1 MIDVAVIGAGAIS
14 SFHLDGYLAF
24 PGRCRIVAVA
34 DTDLA
39 RARQRIEEYHL
50 VDAVAFDRVEALLDD
65 GPHLDL
71 ASVCTPPSSHAE
83 IAARLLDAGVNTL
96 LEKPMAPSLAEGDA
110 IMAAADRGRAV
121 LSVVAQNR
129 FTNPMMRL
137 KQVLDSG
144 LAGRVLHA
152 QVDSHWW
159 RGLSYY
165 DLWWRGTWQSEGGG
179 CTLNHAVHHI
189 DALQWMVGA
198 PVAIQAMIA
207 NVDHGNSEVE
217 DLSLTIMR
225 FPDGTLG
232 QLTAS
237 VVHHGQDQQIVFQTE
252 RAKIAMPW
260 TVSAQAARPN
270 GFPEREHDEATEREL
285 TQFYEDLSALAYEGL
300 PALAYE
306 GHTGQIDDVLTAL
319 ETTDGTRRVLVDG
332 RDGRTTIEIITAIY
346 QAAITAQT
354 VTLPLPPDDPFRT
367 REGLLHAAPR
377 FHEKQVSVGE
387 FSTNEI
393 TT

>member
-14 SFHLDGYLAF
+14 SFHLDGYRAF
-24 PGRCRIVAVA
+24 PDRCRVVAVA
-34 DTDLA
+34 DTDVA
-39 RARQRIEEYHL
+39 RALKRIEEYRL
-50 VDAVAFDRVEALLDD
+50 TDAVAFDGVDAVLAD
-65 GPHLDL
+65 GPHIDL
-71 ASVCTPPSSHAE
+71 ASVCTPPSTHAE

-96 LEKPMAPSLAEGDA
+96 LEKPMAPSLAECDA
-110 IMAAADRGRAV
+110 ILAAADRSGAV

-159 RGLSYY
+159 RGPSYY

-189 DALQWMVGA
+189 DALQWMVGT
-198 PVAIQAMIA
+198 PVAIQSMIA
-207 NVDHGNSEVE
+207 NVNHGNSEVE

-225 FPDGTLG
+225 FPDGALG

-237 VVHHGQDQQIVFQTE
+237 VVHHGQEQQIIFQTE

-260 TVSAQAARPN
+260 TVSAQAPAPN
-270 GFPEREHDEATEREL
+270 GFPKREHDAATEREL
-285 TQFYEDLSALAYEGL
+285 GDYYEGL
-300 PALAYE
+300 PALAHE
-306 GHTGQIDDVLTAL
+306 GHAGQIDDVLTAL
-319 ETTDGTRRVLVDG
+319 EATDGTRRVLVDG

-346 QAAITAQT
+346 QAAITART

-367 REGLLHAAPR
+367 RDGLLAAAPH
-377 FHEKQVSVGE
+377 FHEKTASVGE

>member
-1 MIDVAVIGAGAIS
+1 VSVIDVAVIGAGAIS

-24 PGRCRIVAVA
+24 PGRCRVVAVA
-34 DTDLA
+34 DADLA

-50 VDAVAFDRVEALLDD
+50 VDAVAFDGVEALLDD

-83 IAARLLDAGVNTL
+83 IAVRLLDAGVNTL
-96 LEKPMAPSLAEGDA
+96 LEKPMAPSLAECDA
-110 IMAAADRGRAV
+110 ILAAADRGRAV

-137 KQVLDSG
+137 KRVLDSG

-260 TVSAQAARPN
+260 TVSAQAAQPN
-270 GFPEREHDEATEREL
+270 GFPRREHDEATEREL
-285 TQFYEDLSALAYEGL
+285 NQFYENL
-300 PALAYE
+300 PALAHE
-306 GHTGQIDDVLTAL
+306 GHAGQIDDVLTAL
-319 ETTDGTRRVLVDG
+319 ESTDGTRRVLVDG
-332 RDGRTTIEIITAIY
+332 SDGRTTIEIITAIY

-354 VTLPLPPDDPFRT
+354 VTLPLPADDPFRT
-367 REGLLHAAPR
+367 RDGLLAAAPH
-377 FHEKQVSVGE
+377 FHEKTASVGE
-387 FSTNEI
+387 FRMNEI

>member
-1 MIDVAVIGAGAIS
+1 MIDVAIIGAGAIS

-24 PGRCRIVAVA
+24 PDRCRVVAIA
-34 DTDLA
+34 DPDLG
-39 RARQRIEEYHL
+39 RAQRRIRAYRL
-50 VDAVAFDRVEALLDD
+50 TDAVAFDSVDAVLGD
-65 GPHLDL
+65 GRNIDL

-96 LEKPMAPSLAEGDA
+96 LEKPMAPSLAECDA
-110 IMAAADRGRAV
+110 ILAAADRGGAV

-159 RGLSYY
+159 RGPSYY

-189 DALQWMVGA
+189 DALQWMVAA

-217 DLSLTIMR
+217 DLSLAILR
-225 FPDGTLG
+225 FPDGALG
-232 QLTAS
+232 QITSS
-237 VVHHGQDQQIVFQTE
+237 VVHHGQDQQIVFQAE
-252 RAKIAMPW
+252 RAKVAMPW
-260 TVSAQAARPN
+260 TVSAQAQQSN
-270 GFPEREHDEATEREL
+270 GFPQREHDEATEREL
-285 TQFYEDLSALAYEGL
+285 SQFYENL

-319 ETTDGTRRVLVDG
+319 ESTDGTRRVLVDG

-367 REGLLHAAPR
+367 RDGLLQAAPR
-377 FHEKQVSVGE
+377 FHQKTTSVGE
-387 FSTNEI
+387 FTTNEI

>member
-24 PGRCRIVAVA
+24 PDRCRVVAIA

-39 RARQRIEEYHL
+39 RAQERIAEYHL
-50 VDAVAFDRVEALLDD
+50 TDAVAFDGVDAVLGSGLNI
-65 GPHLDL
+65 GL

-83 IAARLLDAGVNTL
+83 IAVKLLDAGVSTL
-96 LEKPMAPSLAEGDA
+96 LEKPMAPSLAECDA
-110 IMAAADRGRAV
+110 ILAAADRSGAT

-189 DALQWMVGA
+189 DALQWMLGT
-198 PVAIQAMIA
+198 PTAIQSMIA
-207 NVDHGNSEVE
+207 NVNHGNSEVE

-225 FPDGTLG
+225 FPDGALG

-237 VVHHGQDQQIVFQTE
+237 VVHHGQEQQIVVQTE

-260 TVSAQAARPN
+260 TVSAQAALPN
-270 GFPEREHDEATEREL
+270 GFPEREHDAATEREL
-285 TQFYEDLSALAYEGL
+285 TDYYESLTALR
-300 PALAYE
+300 YE

-319 ETTDGTRRVLVDG
+319 ETPDGAHHPLVAG

-346 QAAITAQT
+346 QAAITAQA

-367 REGLLHAAPR
+367 RAGLLAAAPH
-377 FHEKQVSVGE
+377 FHEKTASVAE
-387 FSTNEI
+387 FSSNEI

>member
-14 SFHLDGYLAF
+14 SFHLDGYQAF
-24 PGRCRIVAVA
+24 PDRCRVVAVA

-39 RARQRIEEYHL
+39 RAQRRIEEYRL
-50 VDAVAFDRVEALLDD
+50 TDAVAFDGVDAVLGSGRAI
-65 GPHLDL
+65 DL
-71 ASVCTPPSSHAE
+71 ASVCTPPSSHAG
-83 IAARLLDAGVNTL
+83 IAARLPDAGVNTL
-96 LEKPMAPSLAEGDA
+96 LEKPMAPSLAECDA
-110 IMAAADRGRAV
+110 ILAAADRGGAV

-137 KQVLDSG
+137 KRVLDSG

-159 RGLSYY
+159 RGPSYY

-189 DALQWMVGA
+189 DALQWMIGPPA
-198 PVAIQAMIA
+198 AIQAMIG
-207 NVDHGNSEVE
+207 NVNHGNSEVE
-217 DLSLTIMR
+217 DLSLAILR
-225 FPDGTLG
+225 FPGGALG
-232 QLTAS
+232 QITSS
-237 VVHHGQDQQIVFQTE
+237 VVHHGQDQQIVFQAE

-260 TVSAQAARPN
+260 TVSAQAQQPN
-270 GFPEREHDEATEREL
+270 GFPQRDHDAATEREL
-285 TQFYEDLSALAYEGL
+285 GDLYASL

-319 ETTDGTRRVLVDG
+319 ETTDGTRHLLVDG

-346 QAAITAQT
+346 QAAITVQT

-367 REGLLHAAPR
+367 RDGLLAVAPH
-377 FHEKQVSVGE
+377 FHEKTASVGQ

>member
-1 MIDVAVIGAGAIS
+1 VSVIDVAVIGAGAIS

-24 PGRCRIVAVA
+24 PDRCRIVAVA
-34 DTDLA
+34 DPDVA
-39 RARQRIEEYHL
+39 RAQQRIEEYHL
-50 VDAVAFDRVEALLDD
+50 TDAVAFDAVEALLND

-71 ASVCTPPSSHAE
+71 ASVCTPPSTHAQ

-96 LEKPMAPSLAEGDA
+96 LEKPMALSLAECDA
-110 IMAAADRGRAV
+110 ILAAADRGGAV

-189 DALQWMVGA
+189 DALQWMVGE

-207 NVDHGNSEVE
+207 NVDHRNSEVE

-252 RAKIAMPW
+252 RARIAMPW

-285 TQFYEDLSALAYEGL
+285 NQFYENL
-300 PALAYE
+300 PALAHE
-306 GHTGQIDDVLTAL
+306 GHAGQIDDVLTAL
-319 ETTDGTRRVLVDG
+319 ESTDGTHRMLVDG

-354 VTLPLPPDDPFRT
+354 VTLPLPADDPFRT
-367 REGLLHAAPR
+367 RDGLLAAAPH
-377 FHEKQVSVGE
+377 FHEKTASVGE
-387 FSTNEI
+387 FSINEI
-393 TT
+393 AT

>member
-14 SFHLDGYLAF
+14 SFHLDGYRAF
-24 PGRCRIVAVA
+24 PDRCRVVAVA
-34 DTDLA
+34 DTDVA
-39 RARQRIEEYHL
+39 RAQQRIEEYHL
-50 VDAVAFDRVEALLDD
+50 TDAVAFDGVDAVLAS
-65 GPHLDL
+65 GGNLDL
-71 ASVCTPPSSHAE
+71 ASVCTPPSTHAE
-83 IAARLLDAGVNTL
+83 IAARTLEAGVNTL
-96 LEKPMAPSLAEGDA
+96 LEKPMAPSLAECDA
-110 IMAAADRGRAV
+110 MLEAADRGGAV

-144 LAGRVLHA
+144 LAGRVLHV

-165 DLWWRGTWQSEGGG
+165 DLWWRGTWDSEGGG

-189 DALQWMVGA
+189 DALQWMVGT
-198 PVAIQAMIA
+198 PGAIQSMIA
-207 NVDHGNSEVE
+207 NVNHGNSEVE

-225 FPDGTLG
+225 FPGGALG

-237 VVHHGQDQQIVFQTE
+237 VVHHGQDQQIIVQTE

-260 TVSAQAARPN
+260 TVSAQAQQPN
-270 GFPEREHDEATEREL
+270 GFPQREHDTAAEREL
-285 TQFYEDLSALAYEGL
+285 ADYYEGL
-300 PALAYE
+300 PALAHE

-346 QAAITAQT
+346 QAAITGQT

-367 REGLLHAAPR
+367 RDGLLQAAPR
-377 FHEKQVSVGE
+377 FHQKTTSVGE

>member
-1 MIDVAVIGAGAIS
+1 
-14 SFHLDGYLAF
+14 
-24 PGRCRIVAVA
+24 
-34 DTDLA
+34 
-39 RARQRIEEYHL
+39 
-50 VDAVAFDRVEALLDD
+50 
-65 GPHLDL
+65 
-71 ASVCTPPSSHAE
+71 
-83 IAARLLDAGVNTL
+83 
-96 LEKPMAPSLAEGDA
+96 MAPSLAECDA
-110 IMAAADRGRAV
+110 ILAAADRGGAV

-159 RGLSYY
+159 RGPSYY
-165 DLWWRGTWQSEGGG
+165 DLWWRGTWHSEGGG

-189 DALQWMVGA
+189 DALQWMIGT
-198 PVAIQAMIA
+198 PVAIQAMIG
-207 NVDHGNSEVE
+207 NVNHGNSEVE
-217 DLSLTIMR
+217 DLSLAILR
-225 FPDGTLG
+225 FPGGALG
-232 QLTAS
+232 QITSS
-237 VVHHGQDQQIVFQTE
+237 VVHHGQHQQIVFQAE

-260 TVSAQAARPN
+260 AVDAQAQQPN
-270 GFPEREHDEATEREL
+270 GFPQPEHDKATEREL
-285 TQFYEDLSALAYEGL
+285 NQFYEKL

-306 GHTGQIDDVLTAL
+306 GHAGQIDDVLSAL
-319 ETTDGTRRVLVDG
+319 ETTDGSRRVLVDG

-346 QAAITAQT
+346 QAAITGQT

-367 REGLLHAAPR
+367 RDGLLQAAPH
-377 FHEKQVSVGE
+377 FHEKTVSVGE

>member
-24 PGRCRIVAVA
+24 PGRCRVVAVA
-34 DTDLA
+34 DADVA
-39 RARQRIEEYHL
+39 RARQRIEEHHL
-50 VDAVAFDRVEALLDD
+50 TDAVAFDGVDALLDD
-65 GPHLDL
+65 GPHIDL

-96 LEKPMAPSLAEGDA
+96 LEKPMAPSLAECDA
-110 IMAAADRGRAV
+110 ILAAADRGRAV

-129 FTNPMMRL
+129 FTDPMMRL

-165 DLWWRGTWQSEGGG
+165 DLLWRGTWQSEGGG

-189 DALQWMVGA
+189 DALQWMIGTPA
-198 PVAIQAMIA
+198 GIQSMIA
-207 NVDHGNSEVE
+207 NVNHGNSEVE

-225 FPDGTLG
+225 FPDGALG

-237 VVHHGQDQQIVFQTE
+237 VVHHGQEQQIIFQTE

-260 TVSAQAARPN
+260 TVSAQAPAPN
-270 GFPEREHDEATEREL
+270 GFPKREHDAATEREL
-285 TQFYEDLSALAYEGL
+285 GDYYERP
-300 PALAYE
+300 PALAHE
-306 GHTGQIDDVLTAL
+306 GP
-319 ETTDGTRRVLVDG
+319 TR
-332 RDGRTTIEIITAIY
+332 
-346 QAAITAQT
+346 Q
-354 VTLPLPPDDPFRT
+354 
-367 REGLLHAAPR
+367 
-377 FHEKQVSVGE
+377 
-387 FSTNEI
+387 
-393 TT
+393 

>member
-1 MIDVAVIGAGAIS
+1 MPSRSTTSTPS
-14 SFHLDGYLAF
+14 S
-24 PGRCRIVAVA
+24 PS
-34 DTDLA
+34 
-39 RARQRIEEYHL
+39 
-50 VDAVAFDRVEALLDD
+50 
-65 GPHLDL
+65 GPHIDL
-71 ASVCTPPSSHAE
+71 ASVCTPPSTHAE
-83 IAARLLDAGVNTL
+83 IAARLLEARVNTL
-96 LEKPMAPSLAEGDA
+96 LEKPMAPSLAECDA
-110 IMAAADRGRAV
+110 ILAAAESGGAV

-165 DLWWRGTWQSEGGG
+165 DLWWRGTWHSEGGG

-189 DALQWMVGA
+189 DALQWMVGTPA
-198 PVAIQAMIA
+198 AIQSMIA
-207 NVDHGNSEVE
+207 NVNHGNSEVE

-225 FPDGTLG
+225 FPDGALG

-237 VVHHGQDQQIVFQTE
+237 VVHHGQEQQIIFQTE

-260 TVSAQAARPN
+260 TVSAQAAAPN
-270 GFPEREHDEATEREL
+270 GFPKGEHDAATEREL
-285 TQFYEDLSALAYEGL
+285 NDYYEGL
-300 PALAYE
+300 PALAHE

-319 ETTDGTRRVLVDG
+319 EATDGTRRVLVDG

-367 REGLLHAAPR
+367 RDGLLAAAPH
-377 FHEKQVSVGE
+377 FHEKTASVGE

>member
-14 SFHLDGYLAF
+14 SFHLDGYRAF
-24 PGRCRIVAVA
+24 PDRCRVVAVA

-39 RARQRIEEYHL
+39 RAQKRIEEYRL
-50 VDAVAFDRVEALLDD
+50 TDAVAFDSVDAVLDS
-65 GPHLDL
+65 GRTIDL

-83 IAARLLDAGVNTL
+83 IAARTLDAGVNTL
-96 LEKPMAPSLAEGDA
+96 LEKPMAPSLAECDA
-110 IMAAADRGRAV
+110 ILAAADRGGAV

-159 RGLSYY
+159 RGPSYY
-165 DLWWRGTWQSEGGG
+165 DLWWRGTWASEGGG

-189 DALQWMVGA
+189 DALQWMIGT
-198 PVAIQAMIA
+198 PVAIQAMIS
-207 NVDHGNSEVE
+207 NVNHGNSEVE
-217 DLSLTIMR
+217 DLSLAILR
-225 FPDGTLG
+225 FPGGALG
-232 QLTAS
+232 QITSS
-237 VVHHGQDQQIVFQTE
+237 VVHHGQHQQIVFQAE
-252 RAKIAMPW
+252 RAKIATPW
-260 TVSAQAARPN
+260 AVDAQAQQPN
-270 GFPEREHDEATEREL
+270 GFPQLDHDRETEREL
-285 TQFYEDLSALAYEGL
+285 NQFYEQL
-300 PALAYE
+300 PALAHE

-319 ETTDGTRRVLVDG
+319 ETTDGTHPVLVDG

-346 QAAITAQT
+346 QAAITART

-367 REGLLHAAPR
+367 RDGLLQAAPR
-377 FHEKQVSVGE
+377 FHQKTTSVGE

>member
-14 SFHLDGYLAF
+14 SFHLDGYRAF
-24 PGRCRIVAVA
+24 PDRCRVVAVA

-39 RARQRIEEYHL
+39 RAQQRIEEYRL
-50 VDAVAFDRVEALLDD
+50 TDAVAFDSVDAVLGD
-65 GPHLDL
+65 GRNIDL

-96 LEKPMAPSLAEGDA
+96 LEKPMAPSLAECDA
-110 IMAAADRGRAV
+110 ILAAADRGGAV

-159 RGLSYY
+159 RGPSYY
-165 DLWWRGTWQSEGGG
+165 DLWWRGTWHSEGGG

-189 DALQWMVGA
+189 DALQWMIA
-198 PVAIQAMIA
+198 PPVAIQAMIG
-207 NVDHGNSEVE
+207 NVNHGNSEVE
-217 DLSLTIMR
+217 DLSLAILR
-225 FPDGTLG
+225 FPGGALG
-232 QLTAS
+232 QITSS
-237 VVHHGQDQQIVFQTE
+237 VVHHGQHQQIVFQAE

-260 TVSAQAARPN
+260 AVDAQAQQPN
-270 GFPEREHDEATEREL
+270 GFPQLEHDKATEREL
-285 TQFYEDLSALAYEGL
+285 NQFYEKL
-300 PALAYE
+300 PALAHE

-319 ETTDGTRRVLVDG
+319 ETTDGTHRVLVDG

-354 VTLPLPPDDPFRT
+354 VTLPLPPGDPFRT
-367 REGLLHAAPR
+367 RDGLLQAAPH
-377 FHEKQVSVGE
+377 FHEKTVSVGE
-387 FSTNEI
+387 FTTNEI

>member
-14 SFHLDGYLAF
+14 SFHLDGYRAF
-24 PGRCRIVAVA
+24 PDRCRVVAVA
-34 DTDLA
+34 DTNLA
-39 RARQRIEEYHL
+39 YAEQRIFEYGL
-50 VDAVAFDRVEALLDD
+50 ADAVALDSVDAVLASGRSV
-65 GPHLDL
+65 DL

-83 IAARLLDAGVNTL
+83 IAAKLLDAGVNTL
-96 LEKPMAPSLAEGDA
+96 LEKPMAPSLAECDA
-110 IMAAADRGRAV
+110 ILAAADRGGAV

-152 QVDSHWW
+152 RVDSHWW

-189 DALQWMVGA
+189 DALQWMVGP

-207 NVDHGNSEVE
+207 NVNHGNSEVE
-217 DLSLTIMR
+217 DLSLALLR
-225 FPDGTLG
+225 FPGGALG

-252 RAKIAMPW
+252 RAKVAMPW
-260 TVSAQAARPN
+260 TVSAQAALPN
-270 GFPEREHDEATEREL
+270 GFPEREHDGATEREL
-285 TQFYEDLSALAYEGL
+285 TEFYERL

-306 GHTGQIDDVLTAL
+306 GHTGQIDDVLTVL
-319 ETTDGTRRVLVDG
+319 ESVDRTRHPLVTG
-332 RDGRTTIEIITAIY
+332 HDGRTTIEIITAIY

-354 VTLPLPPDDPFRT
+354 VTLPLPADDPFRT
-367 REGLLHAAPR
+367 RDGLLRAAPR
-377 FHEKQVSVGE
+377 FHEKTASVGE
-387 FSTNEI
+387 FSSNEI

>member
-24 PGRCRIVAVA
+24 PDRCRVVAVA
-34 DTDLA
+34 DTDVA
-39 RARQRIEEYHL
+39 RARARIEEYHL
-50 VDAVAFDRVEALLDD
+50 SDAVAYDGVDAVLGGGR
-65 GPHLDL
+65 HIDL

-96 LEKPMAPSLAEGDA
+96 LEKPMAPSLAECDA
-110 IMAAADRGRAV
+110 ILAAAARGGAV

-159 RGLSYY
+159 RGPSYY

-189 DALQWMVGA
+189 DALQWMVGT

-217 DLSLTIMR
+217 DLSLAILR
-225 FPDGTLG
+225 FPDGALG
-232 QLTAS
+232 QITAS
-237 VVHHGQDQQIVFQTE
+237 VVHHGQDQQIIFQTE

-260 TVSAQAARPN
+260 TVSAQAQQPN
-270 GFPEREHDEATEREL
+270 GFPRHEHDAATEREL
-285 TQFYEDLSALAYEGL
+285 DDLYASL
-300 PALAYE
+300 PELRYE
-306 GHTGQIDDVLTAL
+306 GHAGQIDDVLTAL
-319 ETTDGTRRVLVDG
+319 ETPDGTHPVLVDG

-354 VTLPLPPDDPFRT
+354 VTLPLPADDPFRAKD
-367 REGLLHAAPR
+367 GLLRAAPR
-377 FHEKQVSVGE
+377 FHQKNVSVGE
-387 FSTNEI
+387 FSSNEI

>member
-24 PGRCRIVAVA
+24 PDRCRVVAVA
-34 DTDLA
+34 DTDVDRA
-39 RARQRIEEYHL
+39 RARIAEYGL
-50 VDAVAFDRVEALLDD
+50 TGAVAFDSGDAVLES
-65 GPHLDL
+65 GTHVDL

-96 LEKPMAPSLAEGDA
+96 LEKPMAPSLAECDA
-110 IMAAADRGRAV
+110 ILAAADRGGAV

-159 RGLSYY
+159 RGPSYY

-189 DALQWMVGA
+189 DALQWMVGT

-217 DLSLTIMR
+217 DLSLAILR
-225 FPDGTLG
+225 FPDGALG
-232 QLTAS
+232 QITAS
-237 VVHHGQDQQIVFQTE
+237 VVHHGQDQRIIFQTE

-260 TVSAQAARPN
+260 TVSAQAQQPN
-270 GFPEREHDEATEREL
+270 GFPRREHDAATEREL
-285 TQFYEDLSALAYEGL
+285 GDLYASL
-300 PALAYE
+300 PELRYE
-306 GHTGQIDDVLTAL
+306 GHVGQIDDVLTAL
-319 ETTDGTRRVLVDG
+319 ETPDGTHPVLVDG

-354 VTLPLPPDDPFRT
+354 VTLPLPADDPFRAKD
-367 REGLLHAAPR
+367 GLLRAAPR
-377 FHEKQVSVGE
+377 FHQKNVSVGE
-387 FSTNEI
+387 FSSNEI

>member
-24 PGRCRIVAVA
+24 PDRCRVAAVV
-34 DTDLA
+34 DTELA
-39 RARQRIEEYHL
+39 RAQNRIAEYGL
-50 VDAVAFDRVEALLDD
+50 KDAVAFDGVDAVLAS
-65 GPHLDL
+65 GINIDL

-83 IAARLLDAGVNTL
+83 IAARLLEAGVNTL
-96 LEKPMAPSLAEGDA
+96 LEKPMAPSLAECDA
-110 IMAAADRGRAV
+110 IIAAADRGGAL

-137 KQVLDSG
+137 RQVLDSG

-189 DALQWMVGA
+189 DALQWMVGT
-198 PVAIQAMIA
+198 PVAIQSMIG
-207 NVDHGNSEVE
+207 NVNHGNSEVE

-225 FPDGTLG
+225 FPDGALG

-237 VVHHGQDQQIVFQTE
+237 VVHHGQEQQIIFQTE

-260 TVSAQAARPN
+260 TVSAQTALPN
-270 GFPEREHDEATEREL
+270 GFPEREHDAATEREL
-285 TQFYEDLSALAYEGL
+285 TDYYASL
-300 PALAYE
+300 PALRYE

-319 ETTDGTRRVLVDG
+319 ETPGGTHHPLVTG

-367 REGLLHAAPR
+367 REGLLAAAPH
-377 FHEKQVSVGE
+377 FHEKTASVGE
-387 FSTNEI
+387 FSSNEI

>member
-24 PGRCRIVAVA
+24 PDRCRVVAVA

-39 RARQRIEEYHL
+39 RAQQRIEEYRL
-50 VDAVAFDRVEALLDD
+50 TDAVAFDSVDAVLGD
-65 GPHLDL
+65 GTHVDL

-83 IAARLLDAGVNTL
+83 IAARLLNAGVNTL
-96 LEKPMAPSLAEGDA
+96 LEKPMAPSLAECDA
-110 IMAAADRGRAV
+110 ILAAADRGGAI

-189 DALQWMVGA
+189 DALQWMVGT
-198 PVAIQAMIA
+198 PVAIQAMIG
-207 NVDHGNSEVE
+207 NVNHGNSEVE
-217 DLSLTIMR
+217 DLSLAILR
-225 FPDGTLG
+225 FPDGALG

-260 TVSAQAARPN
+260 TVAAQAQQPN
-270 GFPEREHDEATEREL
+270 GFPQREHDVATEREL
-285 TQFYEDLSALAYEGL
+285 NEFYESL
-300 PALAYE
+300 PALRYE
-306 GHTGQIDDVLTAL
+306 GHAGQIDDVLTAL
-319 ETTDGTRRVLVDG
+319 ETTDGTHRVLVDG

-354 VTLPLPPDDPFRT
+354 VTLPLPADDPFRT
-367 REGLLHAAPR
+367 RDGLLQAAPR
-377 FHEKQVSVGE
+377 FHEKTVSVGE

>member
-24 PGRCRIVAVA
+24 PDRCRVVAVA
-34 DTDLA
+34 DTDLG
-39 RARQRIEEYHL
+39 RAHNRIAEYGL
-50 VDAVAFDRVEALLDD
+50 KDAVAFDGVDAVLASGRNI
-65 GPHLDL
+65 DL
-71 ASVCTPPSSHAE
+71 ASVCTPPSGHAE
-83 IAARLLDAGVNTL
+83 IAAKLLDAGVSTL
-96 LEKPMAPSLAEGDA
+96 LEKPMAPSLAECDA
-110 IMAAADRGRAV
+110 ILAAAERGGAI

-165 DLWWRGTWQSEGGG
+165 DLWWRGTWRSEGGG

-189 DALQWMVGA
+189 DALQWMVGTPA
-198 PVAIQAMIA
+198 AIQSMIG
-207 NVDHGNSEVE
+207 NVNHGNSEVE

-225 FPDGTLG
+225 FPDGALG

-237 VVHHGQDQQIVFQTE
+237 VVHHGQEQQIIFQTE

-260 TVSAQAARPN
+260 TVSAQAALPN
-270 GFPEREHDEATEREL
+270 GFPEHERDEATEREL
-285 TQFYEDLSALAYEGL
+285 NDYYESL

-319 ETTDGTRRVLVDG
+319 ETTDGTHHVLVTG

-367 REGLLHAAPR
+367 RAGLLAAAPH
-377 FHEKQVSVGE
+377 FHKKTASVGE
-387 FSTNEI
+387 FSSNEI

>member
-1 MIDVAVIGAGAIS
+1 VSVIDVAVIGAGAIS

-24 PGRCRIVAVA
+24 PDRCRVVAVA
-34 DTDLA
+34 DPDLP
-39 RARQRIEEYHL
+39 RARQRIDEHHL
-50 VDAVAFDRVEALLDD
+50 TDAVAFDGVEAVLDD
-65 GPHLDL
+65 GPHIDL
-71 ASVCTPPSSHAE
+71 ASVCTPPSTHAE
-83 IAARLLDAGVNTL
+83 IAARLLDAGVSTL
-96 LEKPMAPSLAEGDA
+96 LEKPMAPSLAECDA
-110 IMAAADRGRAV
+110 ILAAADRSGAV
-121 LSVVAQNR
+121 LSIVAQNR

-189 DALQWMVGA
+189 DALQWMIGK

-225 FPDGTLG
+225 FPGGALG

-285 TQFYEDLSALAYEGL
+285 GQFYENL
-300 PALAYE
+300 PALAHE
-306 GHTGQIDDVLTAL
+306 GHVGQIDDVLSAL
-319 ETTDGTRRVLVDG
+319 ESPGRTRRVLVDG

-346 QAAITAQT
+346 QAAITGQT
-354 VTLPLPPDDPFRT
+354 VTLPLPADDPFRS
-367 REGLLHAAPR
+367 RDGLLAAAPR
-377 FHEKQVSVGE
+377 FHEKTASVGGL
-387 FSTNEI
+387 SADEI
-393 TT
+393 SA

>member
-1 MIDVAVIGAGAIS
+1 MIDVAIIGAGAIS

-24 PGRCRIVAVA
+24 PDRCRVAAVV
-34 DTDLA
+34 DTELA
-39 RARQRIEEYHL
+39 RAQNRIAEYGL
-50 VDAVAFDRVEALLDD
+50 KDAVAFDGVDAVLAS
-65 GPHLDL
+65 GINIDL

-83 IAARLLDAGVNTL
+83 IAARLLEAGVNTL
-96 LEKPMAPSLAEGDA
+96 LEKPMAPSLAECDA
-110 IMAAADRGRAV
+110 IIAAADRGGAL

-137 KQVLDSG
+137 RQVLDSG

-189 DALQWMVGA
+189 DALQWMLGT
-198 PVAIQAMIA
+198 PTAIQSMIA
-207 NVDHGNSEVE
+207 NVNHGNSEVE

-225 FPDGTLG
+225 FPDGALG

-237 VVHHGQDQQIVFQTE
+237 VVHHGQEQQIVVQTE

-260 TVSAQAARPN
+260 TVSAQAALPN
-270 GFPEREHDEATEREL
+270 GFPEREHDAATEREL
-285 TQFYEDLSALAYEGL
+285 TDYYESL
-300 PALAYE
+300 PPLRYE

-319 ETTDGTRRVLVDG
+319 ETPNGAHHPLVAG

-346 QAAITAQT
+346 QAAITAQA

-367 REGLLHAAPR
+367 RAGLLAAAPH
-377 FHEKQVSVGE
+377 FHEKTASVAE
-387 FSTNEI
+387 FSSNEI

>member
-14 SFHLDGYLAF
+14 SFHLDGYRAF
-24 PGRCRIVAVA
+24 PDRCRVVAVA

-39 RARQRIEEYHL
+39 RAQQRIEEYRL
-50 VDAVAFDRVEALLDD
+50 TDAVAYESVDALLAP
-65 GPHLDL
+65 GPRVDL
-71 ASVCTPPSSHAE
+71 PSVAPPPPSHAE

-96 LEKPMAPSLAEGDA
+96 LEKPMAPSLAECDA
-110 IMAAADRGRAV
+110 ILAAADRGGAL

-159 RGLSYY
+159 RGSSYY
-165 DLWWRGTWQSEGGG
+165 DLWWRGTWHSEGGG

-189 DALQWMVGA
+189 DALQWMVGT
-198 PVAIQAMIA
+198 PVAIQAMIG
-207 NVDHGNSEVE
+207 NVNHGNSEVE
-217 DLSLTIMR
+217 DLSLAILR
-225 FPDGTLG
+225 FPGGALG
-232 QLTAS
+232 QIPSS
-237 VVHHGQDQQIVFQTE
+237 VVHHGQHQQIVFQAE

-260 TVSAQAARPN
+260 AVDAQAQQPN
-270 GFPEREHDEATEREL
+270 GFPQLEHDKATEREL
-285 TQFYEDLSALAYEGL
+285 NQFYEKL
-300 PALAYE
+300 PALAHE

-319 ETTDGTRRVLVDG
+319 ETPGGTHPVLVDG
-332 RDGRTTIEIITAIY
+332 RDGRATIEIITAIY

-367 REGLLHAAPR
+367 RDGLLQAAPH
-377 FHEKQVSVGE
+377 FHEKTVSVGE
-387 FSTNEI
+387 FATNEI